1 MLISAG
7 SSGGDSNAAQFI
19 VDNRAVLLEYAREGG
34 DKTTSKEGGNPRYL
48 GSNREGKKPYAPRS
62 DWLCASVS
70 LSRSSLSLSS
80 HAIITA
86 SRQCTC
92 HNFAKRDLCF
102 RCSAARTEQCLSV
115 TSGNGSGDSAESV
128 RVSLC

>member
-70 LSRSSLSLSS
+70 LSRSSLSLSFTCNYCCFSSVHVPQLCQARFVLPVQCCS
-80 HAIITA
+80 HRAMFVGDKREWLW
-86 SRQCTC
+86 RQC
-92 HNFAKRDLCF
+92 
-102 RCSAARTEQCLSV
+102 
-115 TSGNGSGDSAESV
+115 
-128 RVSLC
+128 